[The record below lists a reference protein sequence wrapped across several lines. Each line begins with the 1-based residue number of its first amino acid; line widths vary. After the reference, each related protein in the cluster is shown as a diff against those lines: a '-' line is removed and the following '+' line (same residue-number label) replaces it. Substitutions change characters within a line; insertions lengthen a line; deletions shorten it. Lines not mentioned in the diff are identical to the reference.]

1 MIVVNGMSTAHNSG
15 FYETV
20 PSMGAVADAFD
31 PAFFVPVPDDWF
43 VAVSDIQGSTAAV
56 AEGRHSD
63 INFCAAAMIAG
74 LSNYCGSI
82 PYQFGGDGAAALIP
96 PEHADEARRVL
107 ARVRRFALQEFDLTL
122 RVGLATAQSLRDR
135 DTDVL
140 VGRYEPSP
148 GNAYAV
154 FLGGGI
160 ELLETSVKA
169 RGDAGLLD
177 LCTIEDTVDDGE
189 PPDLT
194 GLSCRW
200 TPLTSTRGEMVALVV
215 RGADHGALY
224 AALKEVTGVEA
235 LKATSL
241 KVLKAKWPP
250 SGLMREARARH
261 GTGSLISWAIKVG
274 IETFLAFL
282 IVKFKMKLGPFDS
295 ESYRK
300 EVVQNAVDFARSD
313 DMLCLTFDC
322 PADKVGA
329 LETYLEGRYQKGD
342 LHYGLHK
349 SDHAVMTC
357 LVASAIENQHV
368 HFVDG
373 GDGGYTKAATQMKAQ
388 IKANLKQ

>member
-1 MIVVNGMSTAHNSG
+1 
-15 FYETV
+15 
-20 PSMGAVADAFD
+20 MGAVADAFD
-31 PAFFVPVPDDWF
+31 PAFFVPVPDGWF

-96 PEHADEARRVL
+96 PQHADEARRIL
-107 ARVRRFALQEFDLTL
+107 ARVRRFALRDFDLKL
-122 RVGLATAQSLRDR
+122 RVGLAPIKSLRDR
-135 DTDVL
+135 GTDVL

-154 FLGGGI
+154 FLGGGV
-160 ELLETSVKA
+160 ELLETSVKE
-169 RGDAGLLD
+169 RGDDSLFD
-177 LCTIEDTVDDGE
+177 LCTIPDGNGADA

-215 RGADHGALY
+215 RGPDHGELY
-224 AALKEVTGVEA
+224 AALKTVTGVDA
-235 LKATSL
+235 LKAASL
-241 KVLKAKWPP
+241 KVLKARWPP
-250 SGLMREARARH
+250 KGLMREAKARR
-261 GTGSLISWAIKVG
+261 GTGSLLSWSIKVG
-274 IETFLAFL
+274 IETLLAFL
-282 IVKFKMKLGPFDS
+282 IIKFKIRIGGFDS
-295 ESYRK
+295 EGYRR
-300 EVVQNAVDFARSD
+300 EMVENAVDFARSD

-322 PADKVGA
+322 PGDKIAA
-329 LETYLEGRYQKGD
+329 LEAYLEERHQRGD

-357 LVASAIENQHV
+357 LVASAVDNQHV

-388 IKANLKQ
+388 MKAAG

>member
-1 MIVVNGMSTAHNSG
+1 MSTTDNAD

-20 PSMGAVADAFD
+20 PSMSAVADAFD
-31 PAFFVPVPDDWF
+31 PDYFVAVPDGWF
-43 VAVSDIQGSTAAV
+43 VAVSDIEGSTAAV

-74 LSNYCGSI
+74 LSNHCGSI

-96 PEHADEARRVL
+96 PHHADEARRIL
-107 ARVRRFALQEFDLTL
+107 ARVRRFAMRDFNLKL
-122 RVGLATAQSLRDR
+122 RVGLAPIQALRER

-154 FLGGGI
+154 FLGGGV

-169 RGDAGLLD
+169 RGDDGLLD
-177 LCTIEDTVDDGE
+177 LCAIPEEDDDGD

-215 RGADHGALY
+215 RGPDHGELY
-224 AALKEVTGVEA
+224 AALKKVTGVDA
-235 LKATSL
+235 LKAASL
-241 KVLKAKWPP
+241 KVLKGRWPP
-250 SGLMREARARH
+250 SGLMREAKARR
-261 GTGSLISWAIKVG
+261 GAASLFTWTIRVG
-274 IETFLAFL
+274 LETLLAYL
-282 IVKFKMKLGPFDS
+282 IFKFKIRIGPFDP
-295 ESYRK
+295 EGYRK
-300 EVVQNAVDFARSD
+300 EMIQNAVDFARSD

-322 PADKVGA
+322 PSDRLAA
-329 LETYLEGRYQKGD
+329 LESYLDERYQRGE
-342 LHYGLHK
+342 LHYGIHK

-357 LVASAIENQHV
+357 LVASAVDNQHV

-388 IKANLKQ
+388 IKAAG

>member
-1 MIVVNGMSTAHNSG
+1 MTRIDKAD
-15 FYETV
+15 FYSTV
-20 PSMGAVADAFD
+20 PSMGAVVDAFD
-31 PAFFVPVPDDWF
+31 PAFFVPVPEDWF

-74 LSNYCGSI
+74 LTNYCGSI

-96 PEHADEARRVL
+96 PQHADEARRIL
-107 ARVRRFALQEFDLTL
+107 ARVQRFALQEFNLTL
-122 RVGLATAQSLRDR
+122 RVGLAPVQALRDR

-154 FLGGGI
+154 FLGGGV

-169 RGDAGLLD
+169 RGDNSLLD
-177 LCTIEDTVDDGE
+177 LCSLADDTDDGA

-215 RGADHGALY
+215 RGPDHGELY

-241 KVLKAKWPP
+241 NVLKAKWPP
-250 SGLMREARARH
+250 SGLMREAKARR
-261 GTGSLISWAIKVG
+261 GTGSLVSWAIKVG

-282 IVKFKMKLGPFDS
+282 IVKFKMRLGPFDS
-295 ESYRK
+295 EGYRK
-300 EVVQNAVDFARSD
+300 EVIQNAVDFARSD

-322 PADKVGA
+322 PADKIGA
-329 LETYLEGRYQKGD
+329 LESYLEDRHQNGD

-373 GDGGYTKAATQMKAQ
+373 GDGGYTKAATHLKAQ
-388 IKANLKQ
+388 IKAAG